1 MSKQTEK
8 QAKAS
13 QAASDSNTTEP
24 LVEIRVES
32 MAFGGK
38 GVGRQDGKVYFIED
52 GIEGDLAEV
61 SVTEANP
68 RYNECRITKLIE
80 PSPHRGKSM
89 CPVSHVC
96 GGCQWQGVPYL
107 KQIEWKKNFV
117 VNALRRIGKVGE
129 AIEVELQPSPR
140 DNSYRN
146 RIFVRARISTTGE
159 LRIGY
164 FKRGSRDFIP
174 ISSCVIAVTRI
185 NNFIEQ
191 LKMVSFREECSRQ
204 NILKEIKFRF
214 EIQDIPAK
222 INSEGHILLTVYETD
237 DQSFPAKLIV
247 DQFSKISSVFW
258 CGTSEQLNEA
268 PPVTFETHAGIL
280 FHTSAGI
287 FQQINID
294 HNHTARSM
302 VTETVQKL
310 SPTTILDIY
319 CGSGNLSLQLAD
331 GSRRIEGIEFSKR
344 SIEIANYNVEINN
357 LTNIKYYAGDTEKF
371 LWGAAKQGL
380 QYDLIIADPPREG
393 MYKAL
398 IPLMKLKAKHI
409 LYISCDPTT
418 LSRDLSSLCKS
429 DYRVTRFVSLDFFPN
444 TYHIESFVVLE
455 RLR

>member
-1 MSKQTEK
+1 MSNPNEK
-8 QAKAS
+8 QVKAS
-13 QAASDSNTTEP
+13 QTASDPKTTEP

-61 SVTEANP
+61 VVTEATP

-89 CPVSHVC
+89 CPVSDVC
-96 GGCQWQGVPYL
+96 GGCQWQGVPYP

-129 AIEVELQPSPR
+129 AIEVEVQPSPR

-159 LRIGY
+159 LSIGY

-174 ISSCVIAVTRI
+174 ISNCAIAVTRI
-185 NNFIEQ
+185 NDFIEQ
-191 LKMVSFREECSRQ
+191 LKILSFREECARQ
-204 NILKEIKFRF
+204 NIQKEIRFRF
-214 EIQDIPAK
+214 EIQDVPSK
-222 INSEGHILLTVYETD
+222 IDSESHILLTVYETD

-247 DQFSKISSVFW
+247 DQFSKISSVLW
-258 CGTSEQLNEA
+258 CGTSDQLHAA
-268 PPVTFETHAGIL
+268 PPVIFETHAGIS

-294 HNHTARSM
+294 HNHTARSL
-302 VTETVQKL
+302 VTETVREI
-310 SPTTILDIY
+310 SPKSILDIY

-331 GSRRIEGIEFSKR
+331 GSRSIEGVEFSKR
-344 SIEIANYNVEINN
+344 SIEIAKYNVEKNN
-357 LTNIKYYAGDTEKF
+357 LTNIQYFAGDTEKF
-371 LWGAAKQGL
+371 LWRAAKQGL
-380 QYDLIIADPPREG
+380 EYDLIIADPPREG
-393 MYKAL
+393 MFKAL

-418 LSRDLSSLCKS
+418 LSRDLSSLCKR
-429 DYRVTRFVSLDFFPN
+429 DYRVARFISLDFFPN

-455 RLR
+455 RVK